1 MEVNYVITRR
11 EPHGEVVDTYVMA
24 VAKSAVD
31 AEEFILNMAE
41 EHSYNTFC
49 DFMNEDNATLEMAID
64 IAKKA
69 EDYYINHTII
79 FPVPKV

>member
-1 MEVNYVITRR
+1 MEANYVIARR
-11 EPHGEVVDTYVMA
+11 EPHGEVVDTYIMA

-31 AEEFILNMAE
+31 AEEFILNLAE

-49 DFMNEDNATLEMAID
+49 EIMNENDATLETAID

-69 EDYYINHTII
+69 EDYYITHTII
-79 FPVPKV
+79 FPVPVV